1 MRKAAS
7 ADGCGLA
14 SRGVSL
20 PRSRNVLVTGV
31 LGRPGYSIALC
42 DFGFSRVL
50 TDLSASLAAAAATGG
65 SRRGTPLWRAPELMG
80 YGAKQPSVASD
91 VYAFGVLAWE
101 VRTRRFACH
110 TGIHAHAPPPSEQV
124 LTGMQPYAGAGL
136 TDETSV
142 SDIVRGAGLRPD
154 TCTPSAAA
162 ALPSDTPPIL
172 RELMRAC
179 WEADPEHRPAS
190 MEAIRATLQQA
201 QAATD
206 GSTGGGRGILRGSLR
221 LAPPPGSAAASQMR
235 RGSVFAGGGGA
246 DAFARGLVLLL
257 GSPAGIGR
265 DFTRAAAAFR
275 TAATEGSATAKSH
288 LAALFAAGIGVKKDP
303 AAARKLLL
311 QALLAGDTYAEA

>member
-1 MRKAAS
+1 MAADPLYFS
-7 ADGCGLA
+7 KPRCFP
-14 SRGVSL
+14 SL
-20 PRSRNVLVTGV
+20 SRNVLVNGV
-31 LGRPGYSIALC
+31 LGRPGYKIALC

-80 YGAKQPSVASD
+80 YGATQPSVASD
-91 VYAFGVLAWE
+91 VYAFGVLTWE
-101 VRTRRFACH
+101 VRIAGASPATRAY
-110 TGIHAHAPPPSEQV
+110 THAPPPSVQV

-142 SDIVRGAGLRPD
+142 SDIVRGKGLRPD
-154 TCTPSAAA
+154 TCTSYAAA

-201 QAATD
+201 LAAT
-206 GSTGGGRGILRGSLR
+206 GGATTGGRGILRGSLR
-221 LAPPPGSAAASQMR
+221 IAPPPGSAAASQMR

-246 DAFARGLVLLL
+246 DSFARGLVLLL
-257 GSPAGIGR
+257 GRPAGVGR
-265 DFTRAAAAFR
+265 DFTGAAAAFR
-275 TAATEGSATAKSH
+275 TAAAQGSATAQSH
-288 LAALFAAGIGVKKDP
+288 LAALFAAGIGVKKDL
-303 AAARKLLL
+303 AAARKLLF